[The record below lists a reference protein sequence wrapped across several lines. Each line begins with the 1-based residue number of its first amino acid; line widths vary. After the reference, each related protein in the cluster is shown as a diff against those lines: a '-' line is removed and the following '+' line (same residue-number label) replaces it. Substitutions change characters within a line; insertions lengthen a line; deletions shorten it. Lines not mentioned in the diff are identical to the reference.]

1 MNKHPNH
8 PDNAP
13 SFLINPIGFIYW
25 HSTSYKRCAH
35 PSCQA
40 KVERI
45 ESAGWQ
51 VGSALLVALVI
62 AWAAVVYL

>member
-13 SFLINPIGFIYW
+13 RGLIGYLHW
-25 HSTSYKRCAH
+25 HSTSYKRCTH
-35 PSCQA
+35 LSCQA
-40 KVERI
+40 KVARI

-51 VGSALLVALVI
+51 VASAIALALVI
-62 AWAAVVYL
+62 AGFAAAHL